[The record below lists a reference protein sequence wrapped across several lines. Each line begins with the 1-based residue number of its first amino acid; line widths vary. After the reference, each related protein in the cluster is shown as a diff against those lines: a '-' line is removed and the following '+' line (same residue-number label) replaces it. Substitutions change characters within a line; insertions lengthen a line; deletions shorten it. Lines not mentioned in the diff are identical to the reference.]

1 MGSEKKLNL
10 LGIIIKLI
18 IIAPALIAGLLVMG
32 SGVNA
37 ESPEPVQQEF
47 MNSLSFSAVTN
58 ISFIAIIAAVVL
70 ILLFFVVLLA
80 TRPGTAIKSILGII
94 VATIVFFILYSAGTT
109 DTVES
114 LNVQGGI
121 TASESTLNFTHA
133 GIWTAIIGMVISS
146 ILALFMGFIMKLV
159 RKI

>member
-1 MGSEKKLNL
+1 MGSQKQLNI
-10 LGIIIKLI
+10 LGIIIKII
-18 IIAPALIAGLLVMG
+18 IIAPALIAGLFVMG
-32 SGVNA
+32 SGVTA
-37 ESPEPVQQEF
+37 ESPEPVKQDF
-47 MNSLSFSAVTN
+47 MNSVSFSAVTN
-58 ISFIAIIAAVVL
+58 ISFIAIIAAVIL
-70 ILLFFVVLLA
+70 ILLFFAILLA

-94 VATIVFFILYSAGTT
+94 IAGVVFFILYSVGTT

-114 LNVQGGI
+114 LDVQGGI
-121 TASESTLNFTHA
+121 SISESAMSFVHA

>member
-1 MGSEKKLNL
+1 MGSEKQLNI

-37 ESPEPVQQEF
+37 DSPELVQQTF
-47 MNSLSFSAVTN
+47 MDSVSFSAVMN
-58 ISFIAIIAAVVL
+58 ISFISIIAAVIL
-70 ILLFFVVLLA
+70 ILVFFAVLLA

-94 VATIVFFILYSAGTT
+94 IATVVFFILYSAGTT

-114 LNVQGGI
+114 LDVQGGI
-121 TASESTLNFTHA
+121 SASESTMNFTHA

-146 ILALFMGFIMKLV
+146 VLALFMGFIMKLV
-159 RKI
+159 RNK

>member
-1 MGSEKKLNL
+1 MGSEKQLNI
-10 LGIIIKLI
+10 LGIIIKVI

-32 SGVNA
+32 AGVNA
-37 ESPEPVQQEF
+37 ESPDPVQQEF
-47 MNSLSFSAVTN
+47 MNSVSFSAVTN

-70 ILLFFVVLLA
+70 ILLFFVILLI
-80 TRPGTAIKSILGII
+80 TRPGSAVKSILGII
-94 VATIVFFILYSAGTT
+94 VAAIVFFILYSAGST

-121 TASESTLNFTHA
+121 SASESTINFTHA

-146 ILALFMGFIMKLV
+146 ILALFMGFFMKLV

>member
-1 MGSEKKLNL
+1 
-10 LGIIIKLI
+10 
-18 IIAPALIAGLLVMG
+18 MG

-37 ESPEPVQQEF
+37 ESPEMEQQAF
-47 MNSLSFSAVTN
+47 MDSVSFGAVTN

-70 ILLFFVVLLA
+70 ILGFFAILLA

-94 VATIVFFILYSAGTT
+94 IAAVVFFILYSVGTT

-121 TASESTLNFTHA
+121 SASESTMNFTHA
-133 GIWTAIIGMVISS
+133 GIWTAIIGMVISAV
-146 ILALFMGFIMKLV
+146 LALFMGFIMKLV
-159 RKI
+159 RNI